1 MTKKEVLNNQVD
13 EIMDSFDFR
22 KVASVMK
29 HLNWRWHD
37 SNIPPDEYEIRK
49 NARELMK
56 EAIKS
61 GEGICTGGWQIEIY
75 SGEKGGEKWARI
87 DLTFAVEESF
97 NEGENYDE
105 E

>member
-22 KVASVMK
+22 KVADVMQ
-29 HLNWRWHD
+29 HLNWTWHD
-37 SNIPPDEYEIRK
+37 SKTPPDEYEIRK

-56 EAIKS
+56 ESIKI
-61 GEGICTGGWQIEIY
+61 GEGICTGGWQIRIN
-75 SGEKGGEKWARI
+75 SGEERGKKWARI
-87 DLTFAVEESF
+87 HLAFSIEETFHD
-97 NEGENYDE
+97 GEDYDE